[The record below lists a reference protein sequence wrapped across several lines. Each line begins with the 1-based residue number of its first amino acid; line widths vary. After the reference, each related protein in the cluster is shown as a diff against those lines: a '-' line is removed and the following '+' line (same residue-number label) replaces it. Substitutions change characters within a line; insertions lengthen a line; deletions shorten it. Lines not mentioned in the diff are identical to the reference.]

1 MGSSES
7 TKKLTVERSE
17 EEGSPGIV
25 KVSERVVRRLRG
37 QIDLPLQGDEEIG
50 QDDINNIWHDLQ
62 QERARLKHQQEHL
75 QEFMQNAYDE
85 GRQVEAKRLKENR
98 GTLGDKDAQG
108 MENQWRKTLEEKD
121 AESRTKE
128 SKLLEQINVL
138 KKNIA
143 LKEKLTVEKFNQ
155 AVEDTKQKFSLP
167 TKVPACQHLKNEL
180 LNCYK
185 QNPSQALKCSQ
196 QVRDFINCVELSQV
210 DSQEPKK

>member
-128 SKLLEQINVL
+128 ASFWNKL
-138 KKNIA
+138 
-143 LKEKLTVEKFNQ
+143 
-155 AVEDTKQKFSLP
+155 
-167 TKVPACQHLKNEL
+167 AC
-180 LNCYK
+180 
-185 QNPSQALKCSQ
+185 
-196 QVRDFINCVELSQV
+196 
-210 DSQEPKK
+210 